1 MRKSNV
7 SPGQRIGFVDS
18 IHLQVGKNP
27 MKKVVMRWKTHR
39 THVHIPAKKM
49 STYLHHDFKSSIHD
63 NHLNV
68 YLNIFISA
76 STLPSIVIMC
86 EHSTA
91 HPLTTLQ
98 HCHSEEEKLHCQVYS
113 QMENKYL
120 PPLTHSAPKE
130 FAPVPSL
137 KQKQCRS
144 KTSNTSADNHKM
156 LLGNLP
162 LVCRSLSLI
171 RNRTRVAKCHR

>member
-1 MRKSNV
+1 MKGLVRKSNV

-98 HCHSEEEKLHCQVYS
+98 YCHSEEQNFIVKFTLRW
-113 QMENKYL
+113 KIP
-120 PPLTHSAPKE
+120 PPLTHSLC
-130 FAPVPSL
+130 SL
-137 KQKQCRS
+137 KIPTCAQLEAEAMPK
-144 KTSNTSADNHKM
+144 
-156 LLGNLP
+156 
-162 LVCRSLSLI
+162 
-171 RNRTRVAKCHR
+171 